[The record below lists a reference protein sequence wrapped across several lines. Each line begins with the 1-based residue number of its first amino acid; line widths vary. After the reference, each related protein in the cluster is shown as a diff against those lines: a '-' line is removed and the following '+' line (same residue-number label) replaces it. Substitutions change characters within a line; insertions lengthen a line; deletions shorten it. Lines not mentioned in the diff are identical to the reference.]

1 MLIKVKEYQEKMMEG
16 VQKVLESGEFKEFLA
31 FGAKFRNYSFGN
43 TLLIWSQNPEASH
56 VAGFRTWKSL
66 GRWVK
71 KGEKGIVIFAPMIKS
86 KHKTDKK
93 TGAGD
98 KDDGKDNG
106 FLIGFKAVYVYDLSQ
121 TEGEPIPE
129 MKIGDIKNGDCD
141 SAASLFDQILTSS
154 PVPVTFDTFSDGKR
168 GVYMIKDEKI
178 IVSSD
183 LTPVE
188 QCKTLLHEL
197 AHHLA
202 LSTEL
207 KDDFSSAGRSSHE
220 VLAEGAAY
228 IACCHFGVDSSEY
241 SFQYLAAWEQDYRK
255 ILSFGDGIRKI
266 AVKLI
271 EIASAHKEEEI
282 SVKVA

>member
-86 KHKTDKK
+86 KNKKDKK
-93 TGAGD
+93 KGA
-98 KDDGKDNG
+98 DDEDDG

-129 MKIGDIKNGDCD
+129 MKIGNIKSGDCD
-141 SAASLFDQILTSS
+141 SAVSLFEQILDSS
-154 PVPVTFDTFSDGKR
+154 PVPVTLDTFSDGKR

-178 IVSSD
+178 IVSSH

-202 LSTEL
+202 FSTEF
-207 KDDFSSAGRSSHE
+207 KGDFSSAGRSSHE

-266 AVKLI
+266 ALRLV
-271 EIASAHKEEEI
+271 EIVNAQKEEEI
-282 SVKVA
+282 PVKVA